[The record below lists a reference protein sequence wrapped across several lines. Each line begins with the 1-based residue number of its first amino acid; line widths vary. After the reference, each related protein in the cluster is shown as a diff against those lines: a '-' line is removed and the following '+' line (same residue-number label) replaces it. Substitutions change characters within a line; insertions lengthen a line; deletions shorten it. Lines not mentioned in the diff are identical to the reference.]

1 MKLWLMLLLCFAI
14 PLQGMASVRASHSPC
29 VMEAGSARGSVTGGS
44 AALEAQDAQTTLA
57 AGSVSSASAAH
68 GEDCCNEAGAATN
81 DGQPCKTGQECSAPA
96 FPLTGALR
104 VLAVARSSAAV
115 VDSPAAL
122 APPGR
127 PATVWRP
134 PSHR

>member
-29 VMEAGSARGSVTGGS
+29 SMEAGSARQSVTGAG
-44 AALEAQDAQTTLA
+44 AASEARDAQTTLVA
-57 AGSVSSASAAH
+57 DSAAASQVD
-68 GEDCCNEAGAATN
+68 DCCNDAESAAKS
-81 DGQPCKTGQECSAPA
+81 GQPCKTGQECSAPA
-96 FPLTGALR
+96 FSLVSTMR
-104 VLAVARSSAAV
+104 VLAVTRSSATV
-115 VDSPAAL
+115 PDSPAVL
-122 APPGR
+122 GPPGP

>member
-29 VMEAGSARGSVTGGS
+29 AMEAGLDRESVTGAS
-44 AALEAQDAQTTLA
+44 ATSGTLDDQATPA
-57 AGSVSSASAAH
+57 ADSASDSQVD
-68 GEDCCNEAGAATN
+68 DCCNDAETAAKS
-81 DGQPCKTGQECSAPA
+81 GQPCKTGQECSAPA
-96 FPLTGALR
+96 FPLAGATR
-104 VLAVARSSAAV
+104 VLALTRSSTTV
-115 VDSPAAL
+115 PDSPAVL
-122 APPGR
+122 GQSGP